1 MDGIILTEREKEI
14 LKYVV
19 QQFILSANPVGSR
32 NISKRHDIG
41 LSPAT
46 IRNIMADLEE
56 SGLLQH
62 PHTSAGRIPTDKG
75 YRVYVDQLMPH
86 QNLTEVEKN
95 RIDLFLE
102 NVYAEP
108 IELLSITSSI
118 LSELTSQLA
127 FVTYPQIDNA
137 KLEKIQLVKLSS
149 SRLLVVVSII
159 SGIVRTITLE
169 INSQIENDNLSF
181 IERVMNERLAGLPL
195 NEIRKTFSERLK
207 DYNRNELKPIIRIFI
222 DSVDKI
228 FTKSKVIE
236 TPIVAGASNVLKHP
250 EFENHEK
257 LRGIIEL
264 IESKDIIVHLL
275 EDEKLEDEKLK
286 ISIGSENQNK
296 NFSDYSFIIQE
307 YNLNEAKG
315 TVGII
320 GPKRMQYSKIIAA
333 VVYVAESLAK
343 ELRKT
348 SL

>member
-1 MDGIILTEREKEI
+1 MDYIELTDREKEI

-32 NISKRHDIG
+32 NISKKHHIG

-46 IRNIMADLEE
+46 IRNIMADLED

-75 YRVYVDQLMPH
+75 YRMYVDQLMPH
-86 QNLTEVEKN
+86 QQLSEEEKKLVES
-95 RIDLFLE
+95 FLD
-102 NVYAEP
+102 NVATEP
-108 IELLSITSSI
+108 IELLTITSSI
-118 LSELTSQLA
+118 LSELTNQLA
-127 FVTYPQIDNA
+127 FVTYPQLNNSI
-137 KLEKIQLVKLSS
+137 LEKIQLVKLSS
-149 SRLLVVVSII
+149 TRLLVVVSII

-169 INSQIENDNLSF
+169 INSQLESDKLLF
-181 IERVMNERLAGLPL
+181 IERIMNERLSGLPL

-207 DYNRNELKPIIRIFI
+207 DYNRNELRPIIRIFI
-222 DSVDKI
+222 DSVNKI
-228 FTKSKVIE
+228 FSNSKTFE
-236 TPIVAGASNVLKHP
+236 TPIVTGATNVLKHP

-264 IESKDIIVHLL
+264 IESKDVIVHLL
-275 EDEKLEDEKLK
+275 EDERTEEEKLR

-307 YNLNEAKG
+307 YSLGEARG

>member
-75 YRVYVDQLMPH
+75 YRVYVDQLMPQ
-86 QNLTEVEKN
+86 QNLTEEEKS

-118 LSELTSQLA
+118 LSELTNQLA

-169 INSQIENDNLSF
+169 INSQIENDKLSF

-228 FTKSKVIE
+228 FAKSKTIE